1 MFHVTKKRSLAAKKI
16 KEDSIPAEVVPGV
29 FLGSVGAAHDRGA
42 LDSIG
47 ITHVMT
53 VAGGFP
59 PKFPDAYEYLVI
71 DVADVASEDLDA
83 HFEKCLRFIARA
95 LLDGGRVLVHCFA
108 GRSRSS
114 TVVAAYVMVT
124 EGLSLAETMKL
135 IKDARPCAAPNAG
148 FERQLR
154 SFERRLSDARAEG
167 RLLGRKQL
175 DAANV
180 GMNQLAAVAADAAAG
195 LTSDASD
202 ADEEEE
208 EEEEEGGA
216 KEEARRD
223 ETNETNEARG
233 RERGG
238 GLKERTK
245 RTGGSAGRLPPGAGA
260 PTRAK
265 GS

>member
-1 MFHVTKKRSLAAKKI
+1 M
-16 KEDSIPAEVVPGV
+16 
-29 FLGSVGAAHDRGA
+29 GAAHDRGA

-202 ADEEEE
+202 ADETEKDK
-208 EEEEEGGA
+208 EEEEGGA
-216 KEEARRD
+216 KEEAQEEARRD
-223 ETNETNEARG
+223 ETAGDEARG

-238 GLKERTK
+238 GRGA
-245 RTGGSAGRLPPGAGA
+245 GGSAGRLPPGAGA

>member
-1 MFHVTKKRSLAAKKI
+1 M
-16 KEDSIPAEVVPGV
+16 
-29 FLGSVGAAHDRGA
+29 
-42 LDSIG
+42 
-47 ITHVMT
+47 
-53 VAGGFP
+53 
-59 PKFPDAYEYLVI
+59 
-71 DVADVASEDLDA
+71 
-83 HFEKCLRFIARA
+83 
-95 LLDGGRVLVHCFA
+95 VHCFA

-180 GMNQLAAVAADAAAG
+180 GMNQAAAVAADAAAG

-208 EEEEEGGA
+208 EEEEEEEGGRRR
-216 KEEARRD
+216 KARRD

-238 GLKERTK
+238 GLKSGLKDAGQRRASSSRSGRADAGEGELRGTTRSLWGTKSGSSIGSSQRVVAGVPRRRAMLCGMRTK
-245 RTGGSAGRLPPGAGA
+245 HADMKTVAVIKRARPPDGRDFGFY
-260 PTRAK
+260 
-265 GS
+265 

>member
-1 MFHVTKKRSLAAKKI
+1 M
-16 KEDSIPAEVVPGV
+16 

-42 LDSIG
+42 LDSFG

-208 EEEEEGGA
+208 EEEEGGA

-245 RTGGSAGRLPPGAGA
+245 RAGGSAGRLPPGAGA

>member
-1 MFHVTKKRSLAAKKI
+1 
-16 KEDSIPAEVVPGV
+16 VVPGV

-42 LDSIG
+42 LDSFG

-154 SFERRLSDARAEG
+154 GFERRLSDARAEG

-202 ADEEEE
+202 ADETEKEE
-208 EEEEEGGA
+208 A

-223 ETNETNEARG
+223 KTAGDEARG
-233 RERGG
+233 HERGG
-238 GLKERTK
+238 GRGA
-245 RTGGSAGRLPPGAGA
+245 GGSAGRLPSGAGA

>member
-1 MFHVTKKRSLAAKKI
+1 M
-16 KEDSIPAEVVPGV
+16 

-202 ADEEEE
+202 ASDADETEK

-223 ETNETNEARG
+223 ETAGDEARG

-238 GLKERTK
+238 GRGA
-245 RTGGSAGRLPPGAGA
+245 GGSAGRLPPGAGA

>member
-1 MFHVTKKRSLAAKKI
+1 M
-16 KEDSIPAEVVPGV
+16 
-29 FLGSVGAAHDRGA
+29 GAAHDRGA

-202 ADEEEE
+202 ASDAEKEEEE
-208 EEEEEGGA
+208 EEEGA

-223 ETNETNEARG
+223 ETAGDEARG

-238 GLKERTK
+238 GA
-245 RTGGSAGRLPPGAGA
+245 GGSAGRLSPGAGA